1 MRGRQGVRGMR
12 QRVNEAAA
20 PAAQAGLDGREGLD
34 VGVGGERRG
43 HLDLTGQQVRVS
55 GARRGRRV
63 FVPGVR
69 VCRGGGQH
77 HAVELGDV
85 GSEAVHHAADLVHQR
100 TLGLSPAV
108 VHGDQAAV
116 VPGDDRAAAG
126 TAATA
131 AAAAAADA
139 AWVLW
144 NAGHLRLLPISRRQP
159 LADRADRRGRLR
171 PVGDRVALLC
181 FRELVQGLV
190 CDRVRVTGQGG
201 HGGEGGQGDVRGQV
215 PAATVTLLRGLGE
228 GLDDGSLIVLLLLDV
243 EGQPLPQVAA
253 TGTAALRLRPR
264 HRFTVGAGGQE
275 GGAGGDRGGVSA
287 QSWRFN
293 TFSLFKTNSV

>member
-1 MRGRQGVRGMR
+1 MRRRQGVRGMR
-12 QRVNEAAA
+12 QGVNEAAA
-20 PAAQAGLDGREGLD
+20 PAARAGLHGWEGLD

-43 HLDLTGQQVRVS
+43 HLDLAGQQVRVS
-55 GARRGRRV
+55 GPRRGRRV

-69 VCRGGGQH
+69 VRRRGRQH

-85 GSEAVHHAADLVHQR
+85 GGEAVHHAADLVHQR
-100 TLGLSPAV
+100 ALGLSPAV

-116 VPGDDRAAAG
+116 IPGNDGAAAG
-126 TAATA
+126 AAATA

-139 AWVLW
+139 ARVLW

-171 PVGDRVALLC
+171 PVGDGVALLR
-181 FRELVQGLV
+181 FRQLVQGLV
-190 CDRVRVTGQGG
+190 CDGVSVTGQGG
-201 HGGEGGQGDVRGQV
+201 HGGEGGQGDMGGQV
-215 PAATVTLLRGLGE
+215 PPPTVTLLRGLGE
-228 GLDDGSLIVLLLLDV
+228 GLDDGSLIVLLLFDV

-253 TGTAALRLRPR
+253 TGTAALRLRPG

-275 GGAGGDRGGVSA
+275 GWGVVGGG
-287 QSWRFN
+287 
-293 TFSLFKTNSV
+293 